1 MPLGLALAFGRG
13 LGTLIGSILRLRRGV
28 VVRQLAACFPEKPRR
43 EIEHLASRVY
53 RNQGMNL
60 VEQLRILVKGLDD
73 VEGRVE
79 IRGQENMDKILRDNK
94 AALILMAH
102 VGNWEI
108 SGYTTRMTNRATTVV
123 VKVMRNPKVQDT
135 CSRRV
140 SG

>member
-1 MPLGLALAFGRG
+1 MAWFFASMPLGLALAFGRG

-73 VEGRVE
+73 VDECAYHPAQGR
-79 IRGQENMDKILRDNK
+79 L
-94 AALILMAH
+94 
-102 VGNWEI
+102 
-108 SGYTTRMTNRATTVV
+108 
-123 VKVMRNPKVQDT
+123 
-135 CSRRV
+135 SRLPP
-140 SG
+140 GA